1 MTDHKYYDPIK
12 KKWLWLKVIK
22 IPVLSN
28 TQSLEWPKNGI
39 RYRYSDEYTTT
50 ESATFV
56 LLLGTGWFI
65 FLYDERKRYNYY
77 YATAPLFGF
86 PNCRQDGTV
95 ALERI
100 SAVWFQ

>member
-1 MTDHKYYDPIK
+1 VKQLRGTF
-12 KKWLWLKVIK
+12 
-22 IPVLSN
+22 
-28 TQSLEWPKNGI
+28 GI
-39 RYRYSDEYTTT
+39 MCK

-65 FLYDERKRYNYY
+65 FLHDERKRYNYY
-77 YATAPLFGF
+77 YATAPPFGF

-100 SAVWFQ
+100 SAVWFQTNLFLAAARTSHSL